1 MSADEDGSQGHYN
14 DLYLYARHV
23 QEDVV
28 YIIKLLKVWRII
40 LFSKILRVYRYISGL
55 FIKIR
60 RHFLK
65 KHPVIRGIIL
75 RLLRCPYVF
84 IKTCKN
90 ILEKPV
96 IRGII
101 LHLINYPHEEQESF
115 NNGES
120 KKPHFLILRYKH
132 SYADPDIGDAQE
144 KLSID
149 NCLSATQ
156 LATYDTFYW
165 EDCPLFPKGDWKL
178 LNTCRAVR
186 PDAIILS
193 LYSPQNYKQPSVE
206 TIRILRKDWG
216 IPIIAIW
223 WDTCYNGFWES
234 IQPILSY
241 VDVNV
246 VMDNPL
252 LNFLDKNKGGPY
264 YKRFLPL
271 WTPYDPLIYFNE
283 GCTRDINV
291 SFLGQVGG
299 YRSYRMQYIQHL
311 RRNNLP
317 IYCSPV
323 SQTKQLH
330 RNKYVEILKKSKI
343 VLNFSYSMDSHQ
355 LKGRVFEAIL
365 CGAMLLE
372 SENPQIRCYFTPGK
386 DYVSFDSEDDL
397 VDKIK
402 YFLEHEDERLEIAA
416 RGELKVR
423 KYYNHTE
430 FWKKVIIKLK
440 EVQELTL

>member
-1 MSADEDGSQGHYN
+1 M
-14 DLYLYARHV
+14 
-23 QEDVV
+23 
-28 YIIKLLKVWRII
+28 
-40 LFSKILRVYRYISGL
+40 FSEILRVNRYISGL
-55 FIKIR
+55 FIKTR

-75 RLLRCPYVF
+75 RLLDYQLEEQKLSNGNKYKKQHFMVLREKYF
-84 IKTCKN
+84 CKN
-90 ILEKPV
+90 
-96 IRGII
+96 
-101 LHLINYPHEEQESF
+101 
-115 NNGES
+115 
-120 KKPHFLILRYKH
+120 
-132 SYADPDIGDAQE
+132 PDIGDSIE

-165 EDCPLFPKGDWKL
+165 EDYSLFPKGDWKL
-178 LNTCRAVR
+178 LNTCRAVQ

-193 LYSPQNYKQPSVE
+193 SYSPQNYKQPSVE

-223 WDTCYNGFWES
+223 WDTCNNGFWES
-234 IQPILSY
+234 IQPVLSY

-252 LNFLDKNKGGPY
+252 LNFIDKEKSESC

-271 WTPYDPLIYFNE
+271 WTPFDPLIYFNE
-283 GCTRDINV
+283 GFTRDINV
-291 SFLGQVGG
+291 SFLGQANG
-299 YRSYRMQYIQHL
+299 YRSHRMKYIQHL

-317 IYCSPV
+317 IYCSLV
-323 SQTKQLH
+323 SQTKQLS

-343 VLNFSYSMDSHQ
+343 VLNFSYSVDSHQ
-355 LKGRVFEAIL
+355 LKARVFEAML
-365 CGAMLLE
+365 CGAMLMENE
-372 SENPQIRCYFTPGK
+372 SPQTRCYFTPGK

-416 RGELKVR
+416 RGELKAR

-430 FWKKVIIKLK
+430 FWGKVISKLKEVKEVQK